1 VRSQIKDIYSE
12 DDAAP
17 SASTPIVCEACGSAT
32 VKPSTVLFGSS
43 LPPEFF
49 SCAEEDMPGCDLL
62 LVAVSP
68 QFPTLVTRPWRNRVG
83 QGTSLVVSP
92 ANSLPQ
98 MCIPTT
104 RRAVVNRE
112 PVGMDLGL
120 RFGDGRDSFVGGD
133 CDEAFLELSARLGW
147 LEELRESRACRCRAH
162 CSSMLTGARWLRRG
176 GA

>member
-1 VRSQIKDIYSE
+1 
-12 DDAAP
+12 
-17 SASTPIVCEACGSAT
+17 
-32 VKPSTVLFGSS
+32 
-43 LPPEFF
+43 
-49 SCAEEDMPGCDLL
+49 M
-62 LVAVSP
+62 
-68 QFPTLVTRPWRNRVG
+68 
-83 QGTSLVVSP
+83 VSP

-147 LEELRESRACRCRAH
+147 LEELRESRACRCRAPFLDADRSPLA
-162 CSSMLTGARWLRRG
+162 CAGAVRDELPEESQRRLD
-176 GA
+176 ARST

>member
-1 VRSQIKDIYSE
+1 
-12 DDAAP
+12 
-17 SASTPIVCEACGSAT
+17 
-32 VKPSTVLFGSS
+32 
-43 LPPEFF
+43 
-49 SCAEEDMPGCDLL
+49 M
-62 LVAVSP
+62 
-68 QFPTLVTRPWRNRVG
+68 
-83 QGTSLVVSP
+83 VSP

-162 CSSMLTGARWLRRG
+162 RSSMLTGGRWLRRG

>member
-1 VRSQIKDIYSE
+1 
-12 DDAAP
+12 
-17 SASTPIVCEACGSAT
+17 
-32 VKPSTVLFGSS
+32 
-43 LPPEFF
+43 
-49 SCAEEDMPGCDLL
+49 M
-62 LVAVSP
+62 
-68 QFPTLVTRPWRNRVG
+68 
-83 QGTSLVVSP
+83 VSP

-98 MCIPTT
+98 MCMPTT

-147 LEELRESRACRCRAH
+147 LEELRESRACGAEHR
-162 CSSMLTGARWLRRG
+162 SSTLTARRWLRRG